1 VRMPTS
7 RRRSDSESNRH
18 WRRLR
23 HRDPSVASANLAIGS
38 MHFITKLECGTMGI
52 SIFRRE
58 VSDARDIHGDAQSIN
73 HLATARHIRPL

>member
-1 VRMPTS
+1 
-7 RRRSDSESNRH
+7 
-18 WRRLR
+18 
-23 HRDPSVASANLAIGS
+23 